1 MSSSQLFTEFLNI
14 TWWELQCIVVKNFIG
29 SQLNIL
35 LVFNLL
41 LVTFKAL
48 YNFAFAFVLGD
59 Y

>member
-41 LVTFKAL
+41 LVTFKSL
-48 YNFAFAFVLGD
+48 YNFAFAFI
-59 Y
+59 